1 MSGVFDKPK
10 ATDDARQEV
19 EENRS
24 TVSRYGQK
32 VKSGWNTM
40 CPFKSLQFK
49 E

>member
-1 MSGVFDKPK
+1 MAGVFDQPK
-10 ATDDARQEV
+10 ATDEARKEV
-19 EENRS
+19 AENR
-24 TVSRYGQK
+24 TGVSRYVQK